1 MKMTKKEFKRWD
13 KEVLYLSQ
21 QKKKYRSLRAIFQ
34 SLNLPTLA
42 LLPGVWFSENKGIRK
57 QPGFIFAS
65 D

>member
-13 KEVLYLSQ
+13 KEVLYLCQ
-21 QKKKYRSLRAIFQ
+21 QKKKYRSLWAIFQ

-42 LLPGVWFSENKGIRK
+42 LLPGFWFSKNKGIRK

>member
-1 MKMTKKEFKRWD
+1 MTKKEFKRWD

-34 SLNLPTLA
+34 SVNLPTLA
-42 LLPGVWFSENKGIRK
+42 LLPGFWLSKNKGIGK